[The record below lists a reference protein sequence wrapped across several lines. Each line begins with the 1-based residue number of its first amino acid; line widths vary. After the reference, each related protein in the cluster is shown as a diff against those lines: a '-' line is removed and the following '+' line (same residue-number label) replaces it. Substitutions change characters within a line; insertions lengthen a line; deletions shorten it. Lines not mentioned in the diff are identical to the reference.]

1 MHRLI
6 VLISS
11 LAALLFAVGSALAD
25 DPTNPLDACTAGGNV
40 DANPKCVEDI
50 YRATDRQLM
59 DAVKTIVAK
68 IESREDLPPDKAR
81 EWRDDLIAAEQ
92 AWETFRD
99 KDCSG
104 ATSFEFLGGNGRSR
118 AIALCYYGKTRDRL
132 EELQQRYDLAG
143 GRQ

>member
-1 MHRLI
+1 L
-6 VLISS
+6 
-11 LAALLFAVGSALAD
+11 VGSALAN

-40 DANPKCVEDI
+40 DANPKCVEGI
-50 YRATDRQLM
+50 YRATDRQLT

-68 IESREDLPPDKAR
+68 IEPSEDLPPDKAR
-81 EWRDDLIAAEQ
+81 EWRDDLVAAEQ
-92 AWETFRD
+92 AWQTFRD

-132 EELQQRYDLAG
+132 EELQQRYDLNG

>member
-1 MHRLI
+1 L
-6 VLISS
+6 
-11 LAALLFAVGSALAD
+11 VGSALAN

-40 DANPKCVEDI
+40 DANPKCVEGI
-50 YRATDRQLM
+50 YRATDRQLT

-68 IESREDLPPDKAR
+68 IEPSEDLPPDKAR

-104 ATSFEFLGGNGRSR
+104 ATSFGFLGGNRQSR
-118 AIALCYYGKTRDRL
+118 AIELCYYAKTRDRL
-132 EELQQRYDLAG
+132 DDLRQRYDLDG
-143 GRQ
+143 GGQ